1 MQSFII
7 LGKNQENIQKEA
19 EKLINSEKINEL
31 DIFTFTP
38 EKAVGIADIRSI
50 NSKIFLKPLKGEK
63 KAVVIETF
71 LGMTPDS
78 QNAFLKTLEEPP
90 LSTIIILKAFENI
103 FLPTILSRCKL
114 ITLDT
119 KLIIEDKEQT
129 ELETVLDSIIKGEHD
144 SLKLAQDLAKDKEQ
158 ALNYLE
164 KLIIVTREKM
174 LLNPE
179 KDRYKN
185 LVKTLHKYYLIL
197 KKSNVNLRLALEN
210 MFLES

>member
-7 LGKNQENIQKEA
+7 LGKNKENIQKEA
-19 EKLINSEKINEL
+19 EKLIKSEKIHDL
-31 DIFTFTP
+31 DVFTFES

-119 KLIIEDKEQT
+119 KIEVEET
-129 ELETVLDSIIKGEHD
+129 EVKTIENVLDSLINKTSD
-144 SLKLAQDLAKDKEQ
+144 PLKLAQDLSKDKEQ
-158 ALNYLE
+158 ALKYLE
-164 KLIIVTREKM
+164 KLIVVTREKM
-174 LLNPE
+174 LNNPTE
-179 KDRYKN
+179 KNYVYI
-185 LVKTLHKYYLIL
+185 LKTLSKYLLLL
-197 KKSNVNLRLALEN
+197 KKSNVNIRLALEN
-210 MFLES
+210 LFLEI